1 MAHHFLITRLNQGFY
16 GAAFAKYLINVFFNS
31 DIVELPGVNVIGVEQ
46 LQRNFEV
53 FERGIAGAFFGLGGN
68 KNLIT
73 VALKA
78 LTYILLTPPV
88 RSSERLFSC
97 SRLMRALFSSTN
109 LAISFASSTNLSG
122 SRCVSRSHSAFSSSF
137 MPQII
142 ALGGVR

>member
-1 MAHHFLITRLNQGFY
+1 
-16 GAAFAKYLINVFFNS
+16 
-31 DIVELPGVNVIGVEQ
+31 VELPGVNVIGVEQ

-88 RSSERLFSC
+88 RSSERLVFVLSLDAC
-97 SRLMRALFSSTN
+97 SLLVHQSGDLFRQFDQFVWVSLCQPIPFCFFVFVHAADYSPRRRSMI
-109 LAISFASSTNLSG
+109 LRPSAARGLLLQQAPSAAMELIDAVGLSA
-122 SRCVSRSHSAFSSSF
+122 H
-137 MPQII
+137 
-142 ALGGVR
+142 